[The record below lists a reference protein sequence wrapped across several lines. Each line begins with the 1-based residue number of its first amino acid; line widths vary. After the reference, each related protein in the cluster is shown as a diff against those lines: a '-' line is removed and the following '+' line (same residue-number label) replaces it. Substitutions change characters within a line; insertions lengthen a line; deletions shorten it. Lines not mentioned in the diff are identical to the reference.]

1 MHLSKSFAL
10 KMARSAGVCLTL
22 LAALNFVDSVVL
34 AQAAATPKVNPERP
48 SRGRRRRD
56 RLTPD

>member
-10 KMARSAGVCLTL
+10 KMARSAGVCLSLLTSLTL
-22 LAALNFVDSVVL
+22 VDRVVL